1 MNAILKKLS
10 DTIDVTESTPLY
22 IQVANAIRE
31 KIMNGEL
38 KEGANL
44 APEYELADD
53 LNVSLITTKKAL
65 DILVKEKLIY
75 RRPRLGTFVGNIK
88 NRILITDTH
97 KILFL
102 FCNARIPDQYSS
114 LLFSGVEQAC
124 KENNFS
130 LKLLKYMQG
139 DKLLEKILKEKY
151 TGILVSGLVYPEIIL
166 KLNKQQSPFVVIGYI
181 GTQWKG
187 EEELY
192 QILPPAE
199 EYGKIATDYLIK
211 NNH

>member
-130 LKLLKYMQG
+130 LKLLNDSFGLAKSSLT
-139 DKLLEKILKEKY
+139 DFKIIINIKKKAN
-151 TGILVSGLVYPEIIL
+151 GPVKPDNVIANVSRAIINL
-166 KLNKQQSPFVVIGYI
+166 DFDSFPITINRVMSDRY
-181 GTQWKG
+181 
-187 EEELY
+187 
-192 QILPPAE
+192 
-199 EYGKIATDYLIK
+199 
-211 NNH
+211 H